1 MTEKD
6 FNTLFSSL
14 SDKLFRLAKSILK
27 NTDEAVD
34 AVQELQLKLWEKRES
49 LSEAENKNTYTLRTL
64 RNLCIDTLRR
74 QHVHE
79 EISESWE
86 HIPAAESY
94 SFESTDMANY
104 VSRLIDRLP
113 ELQRTIIR
121 MRDVEE
127 MEVTE
132 IATVTGLTE
141 NAVNVNL
148 SRARK
153 KLREKLLNES

>member
-1 MTEKD
+1 MNEKD
-6 FNTLFSSL
+6 FNALFSSL

-34 AVQELQLKLWEKRES
+34 AVQDVQLKLWEKRES
-49 LSEAENKNTYTLRTL
+49 LSEAENKTTYTLRAL

-79 EISESWE
+79 EISEIWE
-86 HIPAAESY
+86 QIPAAESH
-94 SFESTDMANY
+94 SFESTDLASY
-104 VSRLIDRLP
+104 ISRLIDRLP

-153 KLREKLLNES
+153 KLRDVLLNEN